1 MLKYYIFL
9 LIAIILTSISQ
20 ILLKIGAK
28 KSKNKKFIYLYLN
41 FFTIFGYF
49 LLFLSTIFSLFSL
62 KYVDL
67 KVLIFFLPLT
77 YIFIGISSFIILK
90 ERINKFQIIGFIIII
105 TGLVIFNIRW

>member
-9 LIAIILTSISQ
+9 LIAVILTAISQ
-20 ILLKIGAK
+20 VLLKIGAK

-49 LLFLSTIFSLFSL
+49 LLFGATVFNLISL

-67 KVLIFFLPLT
+67 KVIIYFLPLT
-77 YIFIGISSFIILK
+77 YIFLLILSLLILK
-90 ERINKFQIIGFIIII
+90 EYINKFQIIGFFIIIL
-105 TGLVIFNIRW
+105 GLIIFNIH